1 MGGGANSSS
10 KLNDG
15 AGLGTCKDCDG
26 VRVGSVSERLGD
38 WPRAPGVLDFTGA
51 TSRPHDGAGLGT
63 RKDCDGVR
71 DAERRFLVFAR
82 ALARAARAL
91 TLKAAVESRG

>member
-1 MGGGANSSS
+1 MGGGANESR
-10 KLNDG
+10 KLKDG
-15 AGLGTCKDCDG
+15 AGLGSRKGCDG
-26 VRVGSVSERLGD
+26 VRLGSGSERLGD

-51 TSRPHDGAGLGT
+51 ARRPHNGAGLGT

-82 ALARAARAL
+82 ALARAARAV